1 MIKDILKKLDN
12 KNDLAKEEMQTAVES
27 IMTGKVDDDDI
38 ETFLLALNEK
48 GIKEPEITAAASVM
62 RNKSLKF
69 NIGDGT
75 NIDTCGTG
83 GTGLHTFNCST
94 ASSFVA
100 AAGGASIT
108 KHGNKAISSKSGSAD
123 FLTEA
128 GADITHDREK
138 LIKVFDQVG
147 FVFLFAPLHHQSMK
161 YVMPARQRI
170 GQKTIFNLLGPH
182 TNPCG
187 AKRQVIGVYDKKLL
201 NTFSTVAKNLDMEH
215 VMVVHGDDGLDEIS
229 ISGPTQISEYKN
241 YKIKEYT
248 ISPQEF
254 GIATSPFEEISA
266 QSSEQSLRMVQ
277 EAFSGEQSAVQDM
290 IALNAGAGLY
300 IARKV
305 DSISDGVELAFTLM
319 NNGKAA
325 DKLAAY
331 VRVSNSQ

>member
-1 MIKDILKKLDN
+1 MIEDILIKLKDKK
-12 KNDLAKEEMQTAVES
+12 DLQSEEMQSVVES
-27 IMTGKVDDDDI
+27 IMTGEVQDNDI

-62 RNKSLKF
+62 RDRSLKF
-69 NIGDGT
+69 DIGDGT
-75 NIDTCGTG
+75 HIDTCGTG

-123 FLTEA
+123 FLTAA
-128 GADITHDREK
+128 GADISHDREK
-138 LIKVFDQVG
+138 LIKVFEQVG
-147 FVFLFAPLHHQSMK
+147 FIFLFAPLHHQSMK

-187 AKRQVIGVYDKKLL
+187 ARRQVIGVYDSKLL
-201 NTFSTVAKNLDMEH
+201 KTFSTVAKNLDMDH

-229 ISGPTQISEYKN
+229 ITGPTQISELKN
-241 YKIKEYT
+241 NKIEEYS
-248 ISPQEF
+248 ISPNDF
-254 GIATSPFEEISA
+254 GLSNCNFDEIAAQTPEE
-266 QSSEQSLRMVQ
+266 SLQLVRA
-277 EAFSGEQSAVQDM
+277 AFSGEKSGVQDM

-305 DSISDGVELAFTLM
+305 DSIADGVELAFTLM

-331 VRVSNSQ
+331 VRVSNL

>member
-12 KNDLAKEEMQTAVES
+12 KTDLAKEEMQTAVEN
-27 IMTGKVDDDDI
+27 IMTGKVKDGDI

-48 GIKEPEITAAASVM
+48 GIQEPEITAAASVM
-62 RNKSLKF
+62 KDKSLKF
-69 NIGDGT
+69 DIGDGT
-75 NIDTCGTG
+75 HIDTCGTG

-128 GADITHDREK
+128 GADISHDREK
-138 LIKVFDQVG
+138 LNKVFDQVG
-147 FVFLFAPLHHQSMK
+147 FIFLFAPLHHQSMK

-187 AKRQVIGVYDKKLL
+187 AKRQIIGVYDKKLL
-201 NTFSTVAKNLDMEH
+201 NTFSTVAKNLEMEH

-241 YKIKEYT
+241 YKIEEYT

-254 GIATSPFEEISA
+254 GITTSPFEEISA

-331 VRVSNSQ
+331 VRVSNS